1 MCVLTKTGKI
11 RNVPHILN
19 IYNSMAQ
26 KQEQLHIFFNLLSST
41 INQCLGVNSQTLNTR
56 FFPFFL
62 WNSNKI
68 NWISK
73 KFQHFAEFRL
83 IWPAFV
89 GASPHH
95 QPMFGSRLSSTKHKV
110 FFFLF
115 SIKFQHLQFFV
126 WFWPA
131 FGGAVAS
138 GWLKYTTLADYTYN
152 ILNIIVRYSDP
163 HYKTNKKRT
172 HHQSKL
178 TNFQWFDIR

>member
-11 RNVPHILN
+11 RNIPHILN

-26 KQEQLHIFFNLLSST
+26 KQDQLNIFFNLLSSS

-73 KFQHFAEFRL
+73 TFQHFADFWL
-83 IWPAFV
+83 ILTSFLTRWW

-110 FFFLF
+110 YFPFFYD
-115 SIKFQHLQFFV
+115 I
-126 WFWPA
+126 PA
-131 FGGAVAS
+131 FAVF
-138 GWLKYTTLADYTYN
+138 WL
-152 ILNIIVRYSDP
+152 ILTSVWGCSTQRLVEIHNSCRLY
-163 HYKTNKKRT
+163 
-172 HHQSKL
+172 L
-178 TNFQWFDIR
+178 

>member
-73 KFQHFAEFRL
+73 TFQHFADFWL
-83 IWPAFV
+83 ILTSFLTRWW

-95 QPMFGSRLSSTKHKV
+95 QPMFGSRLSSTKHK

-115 SIKFQHLQFFV
+115 SMIFQHLQFLIDFDQRLGV
-126 WFWPA
+126 QYPAAGWNTQLLQIILIIFWT
-131 FGGAVAS
+131 S
-138 GWLKYTTLADYTYN
+138 
-152 ILNIIVRYSDP
+152 
-163 HYKTNKKRT
+163 
-172 HHQSKL
+172 
-178 TNFQWFDIR
+178 